1 MKRSMARKTSAEAR
15 LCEALE
21 VVFTQML
28 RRFGPPAEARR
39 HFDMA
44 RVEILKGIRAIVD
57 ARIEQV
63 SKRDRK
69 GQKIQVE

>member
-1 MKRSMARKTSAEAR
+1 MKRRIARRTSAETR

-21 VVFTQML
+21 VAFTEML

-69 GQKIQVE
+69 GQKIEVE

>member
-1 MKRSMARKTSAEAR
+1 MKRRIARRTSAETR
-15 LCEALE
+15 LCETLE
-21 VVFTQML
+21 VAFMEMI
-28 RRFGPPAEARR
+28 RRFGPPAEARK